1 MRTATARVEAVR
13 TSLLTELARM
23 STLTTPSSEMPHP
36 GGLLQEVLAEVDLE
50 GTTYRLSRLR
60 QRGDMVALTPRE
72 LEIARHVA
80 QGLPTKAIG
89 AILKI
94 SPWTV
99 LTHLRRIY
107 SRLSVNSR
115 AAMVSRLSSEGLL

>member
-1 MRTATARVEAVR
+1 MRTATARVEAMR

-72 LEIARHVA
+72 LEIARLVA

-89 AILKI
+89 AILRI

-115 AAMVSRLSSEGLL
+115 AAMVSRLSNEGLL